1 MKMNPVYRQE
11 TMAGARSFKLP
22 LVILIFNSILAL
34 VALLDMY
41 SMISQVRQTAEIQ
54 YSSFLSLYV
63 FAASV
68 EFVMLLFL
76 IPAMT
81 AGSISGERER
91 RTLMLLLT
99 TQMTAKDVVIGKLA
113 ANLSTIL
120 LMIVSSFPILAL
132 VFIYGGITMV
142 DVALLLL
149 CYVTTAFLTGSIGVL
164 CSAYFTKSTIAT
176 VASYCMTAFLSLGT
190 VAVYELS
197 GVLTAKGGMQGDNG
211 LFYLLLL
218 NPGATFR
225 RAMSGQIGTGSEMT
239 DFFPWL
245 KQGPD
250 SFVTEHWMVIG
261 TAVQILLGVLFVW
274 LAVRKIEPA
283 KKRTSREGNPS
294 LQ

>member
-11 TMAGARSFKLP
+11 TTAGSRSFKLP

-41 SMISQVRQTAEIQ
+41 SMINQVRQTAEIQ

-76 IPAMT
+76 VPAMT

-91 RTLMLLLT
+91 RTLNLLLT
-99 TQMTAKDVVIGKLA
+99 TKMTAGDVVIGKLA

-120 LMIVSSFPILAL
+120 LLIVSSFPILAL
-132 VFIYGGITMV
+132 VFIYGGITIL
-142 DVALLLL
+142 DAARLLL
-149 CYVTTAFLTGSIGVL
+149 CYVTTAFLTGSIGVF
-164 CSAYFTKSTIAT
+164 CSAYFRKSTIAT
-176 VASYCMTAFLSLGT
+176 VASYCITVLLSLGT
-190 VAVYELS
+190 VAAYELS
-197 GVLTAKGGMQGDNG
+197 GVLGHGSGFSGSSG
-211 LFYLLLL
+211 LFYLMLF

-225 RAMSGQIGTGSEMT
+225 SVLSSQIGAGNEIA

-245 KQGPD
+245 EQGPV
-250 SFVTEHWMVIG
+250 SFVSEHWMLFGTVTQIGLAVI
-261 TAVQILLGVLFVW
+261 LVW
-274 LAVRKIEPA
+274 LAVRKVEPVKRRSA
-283 KKRTSREGNPS
+283 KKIKH
-294 LQ
+294 

>member
-11 TMAGARSFKLP
+11 TMVGSRSLRLP

-63 FAASV
+63 FATSV

-76 IPAMT
+76 VPAMT

-91 RTLMLLLT
+91 RTLNLLLT
-99 TQMTAKDVVIGKLA
+99 TQMTAGDVVIGKLV

-120 LMIVSSFPILAL
+120 LLIVSSFPILAL
-132 VFIYGGITMV
+132 VFIYGGITIL

-149 CYVTTAFLTGSIGVL
+149 CYVTTAFLTGSIGVF
-164 CSAYFTKSTIAT
+164 CSAYFRKSTIAT
-176 VASYCMTAFLSLGT
+176 VASYCITALLSLGT
-190 VAVYELS
+190 VVAYELS
-197 GVLTAKGGMQGDNG
+197 GVLSRGSNG
-211 LFYLLLL
+211 FFYLMLL

-225 RAMSGQIGTGSEMT
+225 SALSSQIGTGNEIA

-245 KQGPD
+245 EQGPV
-250 SFVTEHWMVIG
+250 SFVSEHWMLFG
-261 TAVQILLGVLFVW
+261 TVVQIALAVVLVW
-274 LAVRKIEPA
+274 LAVRKVEPVKRHLS
-283 KKRTSREGNPS
+283 KKDK
-294 LQ
+294 

>member
-11 TMAGARSFKLP
+11 TMVGSRSLRLP

-63 FAASV
+63 FATSV

-76 IPAMT
+76 VPAMT

-91 RTLMLLLT
+91 RTLNLLLT
-99 TQMTAKDVVIGKLA
+99 TQMTAGDVVIGKLV

-120 LMIVSSFPILAL
+120 LLIVSSFPILAL
-132 VFIYGGITMV
+132 VFIYGGITIL

-149 CYVTTAFLTGSIGVL
+149 CYVTTAFLTGSIGVF
-164 CSAYFTKSTIAT
+164 CSAYFRKSTIAT
-176 VASYCMTAFLSLGT
+176 VASYCITALLSLGT
-190 VAVYELS
+190 VAAYELS
-197 GVLTAKGGMQGDNG
+197 GVLSRGGLSGSNG
-211 LFYLLLL
+211 FFYLMLI

-225 RAMSGQIGTGSEMT
+225 SALSSQIGTGNEIA

-245 KQGPD
+245 EQGPV
-250 SFVTEHWMVIG
+250 SFVSEHWMLFG
-261 TAVQILLGVLFVW
+261 TVVQIALAVVLVW
-274 LAVRKIEPA
+274 LAVRKVEPVKRPA
-283 KKRTSREGNPS
+283 KRLAKK
-294 LQ
+294 

>member
-11 TMAGARSFKLP
+11 TTAGSRSFKLP

-41 SMISQVRQTAEIQ
+41 SMINQVRQTAEIQ

-76 IPAMT
+76 VPAMT

-91 RTLMLLLT
+91 RTLNLLLT
-99 TQMTAKDVVIGKLA
+99 TQMTARDVVIGKLV

-120 LMIVSSFPILAL
+120 LLIVSSFPILAL
-132 VFIYGGITMV
+132 VFIYGGITIL
-142 DVALLLL
+142 DVARLLL
-149 CYVTTAFLTGSIGVL
+149 CYVTTAFLTGSIGVF
-164 CSAYFTKSTIAT
+164 CSAYFRKSTIAT
-176 VASYCMTAFLSLGT
+176 VASYCITALLSLGT
-190 VAVYELS
+190 VAAYELS
-197 GVLTAKGGMQGDNG
+197 GVLSRGSGLSGSNG
-211 LFYLLLL
+211 FFYLMLF

-225 RAMSGQIGTGSEMT
+225 SALSSQIGTGNEIA

-245 KQGPD
+245 EQGPV
-250 SFVTEHWMVIG
+250 SFVSEHWMFFG
-261 TAVQILLGVLFVW
+261 TVVQIALALVLVW
-274 LAVRKIEPA
+274 LAVRRVEPVKRRYA
-283 KKRTSREGNPS
+283 KKIKH
-294 LQ
+294 

>member
-11 TMAGARSFKLP
+11 TTAGSRSFKLP

-41 SMISQVRQTAEIQ
+41 SMINQVRQTAEIQ

-76 IPAMT
+76 VPAMT

-91 RTLMLLLT
+91 RTLNLLLT
-99 TQMTAKDVVIGKLA
+99 TQMTAGDVVIGKLA

-120 LMIVSSFPILAL
+120 LLIVSSFPILAL
-132 VFIYGGITMV
+132 VFIYGGITIL
-142 DVALLLL
+142 DAALLLL
-149 CYVTTAFLTGSIGVL
+149 CYVTTAFLTGSIGVF
-164 CSAYFTKSTIAT
+164 CSAYFRKSTIAT
-176 VASYCMTAFLSLGT
+176 VASYCITVLLSLGT
-190 VAVYELS
+190 VAAYELS
-197 GVLTAKGGMQGDNG
+197 GVLGGF
-211 LFYLLLL
+211 FYLMLF

-225 RAMSGQIGTGSEMT
+225 SVLSSQIGAGNEIA

-245 KQGPD
+245 EQGPV
-250 SFVTEHWMVIG
+250 SFVSEHWMLFGTVTQIG
-261 TAVQILLGVLFVW
+261 LAVVLVW
-274 LAVRKIEPA
+274 LAVRKVEPVKRSA
-283 KKRTSREGNPS
+283 KRRTK
-294 LQ
+294 Q